1 MCLTCT
7 LVHRSWTG
15 LEWQTRLLEASL
27 AFDIW
32 MILSRLIFWLRS
44 NIKCKRIDLA
54 LVREPNDRKDSKQ
67 RTWLA
72 EMTSFWETQWQGGNS
87 ENASKGWKVHSFVC
101 YQPGGGLLCS
111 HFDASRASAKVKRVL
126 CIFLSGAIQ
135 EDLLIQNI
143 IVEFPQIDNMLQAM
157 WFWSHKLPPYFFILT
172 PVLSVWCCSKPVLTY
187 QS

>member
-44 NIKCKRIDLA
+44 NIKCIRVDLA
-54 LVREPNDRKDSKQ
+54 LIREPNDRMDSKQ

-72 EMTSFWETQWQGGNS
+72 EMTSFCETQWQGGNS

-111 HFDASRASAKVKRVL
+111 HFDASRESGVSGNSHFPWFPGIQASNFPSLPVKFCNFPSRSREKEVL
-126 CIFLSGAIQ
+126 AW
-135 EDLLIQNI
+135 N
-143 IVEFPQIDNMLQAM
+143 
-157 WFWSHKLPPYFFILT
+157 
-172 PVLSVWCCSKPVLTY
+172 
-187 QS
+187 